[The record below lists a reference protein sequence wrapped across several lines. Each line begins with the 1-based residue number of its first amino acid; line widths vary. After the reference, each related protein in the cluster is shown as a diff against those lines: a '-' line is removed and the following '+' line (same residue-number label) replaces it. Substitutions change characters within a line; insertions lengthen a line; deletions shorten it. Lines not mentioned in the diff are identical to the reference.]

1 MLGKVQ
7 YLHFAQHRAINKD
20 KPLLEVVFNV

>member
-7 YLHFAQHRAINKD
+7 VLHFAQHRAINKD
-20 KPLLEVVFNV
+20 KPLLEVVCSV